1 MKKKIEIIE
10 TGMNKIAIGIFLL
23 AISILYCPGQLF
35 ASDFQEVQQQNEKKV
50 TLNMKDRTLVN
61 ILSEIKRQ
69 TGLAYGFRDNRNAIS
84 NERFSIQVKNV
95 SVDSALTVL
104 LKDSKYS
111 YQIVGELILIG
122 IKKSQ
127 TASAQQN
134 MITVKGAVV
143 DEKGNPIAGATVLVH
158 GTTRGTASDSDGR
171 FTLDV
176 KPDDVLKVT
185 FIGYEDEVIPVRGKL
200 KINISMNPTEE
211 NLEEVTVVAFGEQK
225 KESVVGSITTV
236 RPMDLKTSSSDLTAG
251 LVGKVSGL
259 IGYKQSGLP
268 VALTEDELN
277 NKLTIRGITSFQRG
291 ASSSPLILL
300 DGVECSMLDL
310 SRIAPEDIESFS
322 IMKDASATAMYGA
335 RGANGVI
342 LVTTKKGAEG
352 SVYTTVRYEMVV
364 SQPTKEIEVSDPIE
378 YMRYYNQALIGRSNS
393 ATPKYSVERIN
404 RTASGKY
411 PSWVYPANDWYDVLF
426 KDLSVNHHAGV
437 TIRGGSK
444 VVQYYSS
451 LGYNYDQGMLK
462 TDRLNQFNCNIR
474 NNQITF
480 RTNLNINL
488 HAGIKL
494 VINSSAT
501 LDRYNGPLIDTQ
513 SAYSLAFN
521 ASPVDF
527 APTYPGDKQ
536 YGWPHLRFGT
546 TSAGPTVD
554 ANPYALLQQG
564 YKKRIRYST
573 INKAEYIQNL
583 SVLVKG
589 LELRLSA
596 ALVQSGLYDQAF
608 TTGPFYYS
616 LPEGNYDFETGE
628 HTLVADGRNTGSTRT
643 LGVGSSGSSTD
654 TRLTFEGRLYHTAAW
669 GDHQTS
675 LTGVCQMYER
685 TFNPIREVLNGMP
698 QRNLNYSA
706 RVSYGYKNRYFIE
719 ASGAYNGSER
729 FAEGNRMGFF
739 PAVGGAW
746 VASSEKWMEPL
757 AKVLSYLKFRFSYG
771 KVGNDGVID
780 EPRYVY
786 IPKLGTIQS
795 SGMPTVA
802 QNQERI
808 DLPPYSSQKFPRKA
822 IVTYANDNIQWE
834 VAETANLGIETKF
847 FKDLIEIQA
856 DIYQEIRH
864 NIISQ
869 RVIVPASMGIEMPQL
884 DNIGST
890 RSRGV
895 DFSGK
900 IQYSFNKDFWFILNG
915 TLTYN
920 KVIYREIEEASA
932 TPQWQR
938 KKGHEISQ
946 AIGYIAEGLFRDQA
960 EIDNSP
966 HQEGDLK
973 PGDIRYRD
981 LNGDNKIDIND
992 VTFIGY
998 PEEPRLVYG
1007 FSGFFNYKNIEFTFS
1022 FQGSGKRTFFMDP
1035 MALSPFVNNHAMLK
1049 VIADDHWSEDNM
1061 AKKPFWP
1068 RLSNKAINAHN
1079 PQERWNDGD
1088 VEVRKS
1094 TYFMRE
1100 CTFLRCT
1107 AITLAYNLPRKWLD
1121 RLKIQNAKL
1130 AVSTNNPFCISDFKI
1145 WDVELGRNGFNYPI
1159 QKTYSVGLNVSF

>member
-1 MKKKIEIIE
+1 MKKKVE
-10 TGMNKIAIGIFLL
+10 TIKTGVNKIAIGIFLL
-23 AISILYCPGQLF
+23 IMPILYCPKQLF
-35 ASDFQEVQQQNEKKV
+35 ASGFPEVQQQNDKKV
-50 TLNMKDRTLVN
+50 TLNVKDKTLVS

-69 TGLAYGFRDNRNAIS
+69 TGFAYGFRDDRNAIS
-84 NERFSIQVKNV
+84 NEHFSIQVKNV

-104 LKDSKYS
+104 LNGSKYS
-111 YQIVGELILIG
+111 YQIEGELILIG

-127 TASAQQN
+127 TESDQQST
-134 MITVKGAVV
+134 ISIKGAVV
-143 DEKGNPIAGATVLVH
+143 DEKGNPIAGATVLIL
-158 GTTRGTASDSDGR
+158 GTTRGTASDENGR
-171 FTLDV
+171 FTLNV
-176 KPDDVLKVT
+176 KPDDVLKIT
-185 FIGYEDEVIPVRGKL
+185 FIGYEDEVFPVKGRSRA
-200 KINISMNPTEE
+200 NITMNPTEE

-236 RPMDLKTSSSDLTAG
+236 RPMDLKTSSSDFTAG
-251 LVGKVSGL
+251 LVGRVSGL

-268 VALTEDELN
+268 VALTEEELN
-277 NKLTIRGITSFQRG
+277 NKIVIRGITSFQRG
-291 ASSSPLILL
+291 ANSSPLILL

-310 SRIAPEDIESFS
+310 SRIAPEDMESFS
-322 IMKDASATAMYGA
+322 VMKDASATAMYGA

-352 SVYTTVRYEMVV
+352 SVYTTARYEMVV
-364 SQPTKEIEVSDPIE
+364 TQPTKEIEVADPIE

-411 PSWVYPANDWYDVLF
+411 PSWVYPANDWYDILF
-426 KDLSVNHHAGV
+426 KDFSVNHYAGA
-437 TIRGGSK
+437 TIRGGSR

-451 LGYNYDQGMLK
+451 LAYNYDQGMLK

-474 NNQITF
+474 NHQIAF
-480 RTNLNINL
+480 RTNLNIDL

-527 APTYPGDKQ
+527 APTYPGDMK

-554 ANPYALLQQG
+554 VNPYALLQQG

-596 ALVQSGLYDQAF
+596 SLVQSGLYDQGY
-608 TTGPFYYS
+608 TTAPYYYS

-628 HTLVADGRNTGSTRT
+628 HTLVADGRNAGSSRT
-643 LGVGSSGSSTD
+643 LSVGSSGSSTD

-675 LTGVCQMYER
+675 LTGVCQLYER
-685 TFNPIREVLNGMP
+685 TFNPITEVLNGMP

-706 RVSYGYKNRYFIE
+706 RASYGYKNRYFIE

-729 FAEGNRMGFF
+729 FAKGNRMGFF

-746 VASSEKWMEPL
+746 VASSEKWMEPV

-795 SGMPTVA
+795 KGMSAVA
-802 QNQERI
+802 MNQERI
-808 DLPPYSSQKFPRKA
+808 DLPPYSSQRFSRKA
-822 IVTYANDNIQWE
+822 VVTYANDNIQWE
-834 VAETANLGIETKF
+834 VAESMNFGIETKF
-847 FKDLIEIQA
+847 FRDLIEIQA

-869 RVIVPASMGIEMPQL
+869 RVIVPASMGIEVPQL

-900 IQYSFNKDFWFILNG
+900 LQYMFDKDFGFILNG

-920 KVIYREIEEASA
+920 KVIYRDIEEAIG
-932 TPQWQR
+932 TQPWQR
-938 KKGHEISQ
+938 KKGREISQ

-966 HQEGDLK
+966 SQEGDVK

-998 PEEPRLVYG
+998 PEEPRLIYG
-1007 FSGFFNYKNIEFTFS
+1007 FSGYLTYKNIEFSFS

-1049 VIADDHWSEDNM
+1049 EIADDHWSDDNM

-1068 RLSNKAINAHN
+1068 RLSNQAISAHN
-1079 PQERWNDGD
+1079 PQERWNDSD

-1100 CTFLRCT
+1100 CSFLRCT
-1107 AITLAYNLPRKWLD
+1107 AITLAYSLPRRWLD
-1121 RLKIQNAKL
+1121 KLKLQNVKL
-1130 AVSTNNPFCISDFKI
+1130 AISTNNPFCITDFKI
-1145 WDVELGRNGFNYPI
+1145 WDVELGKNGFNYPI